1 MIAFYIVLSS
11 VLGLALLIFLIYLL
25 VLVRPKKAASISP
38 ALVTD
43 YAHRGL
49 HSVDVDTVEGK
60 QVPENSLLAFEL
72 ACKRGFGI
80 ELDVQLSSD
89 GCVMVFHD
97 YTLKRMTGVD
107 KKLNELTAEELKA
120 LSLQGTDQHIP
131 TFAEVLELV
140 GGRVPLLVELKGENF
155 DTALCPAVA
164 ELLKGYRGE
173 YCLESFNPLLI
184 GEMRKHLPNAF
195 RGLLY
200 TNVCKEKKRYS
211 ALNMALTV
219 MALNV
224 VAKPNFIAFNQDY
237 RKAFAL
243 KLTTRLYRAPRF
255 VWTVRSVESLKVA
268 RENGESA
275 IFEKIDPDLI

>member
-1 MIAFYIVLSS
+1 MFIFTVVLSS
-11 VLGLALLIFLIYLL
+11 ILSLAILVFLVYLLILI
-25 VLVRPKKAASISP
+25 RPKKATAISP
-38 ALVTD
+38 ALITD

-49 HSVDVDTVEGK
+49 HSVDVDSIEGK

-80 ELDVQLSSD
+80 ELDVQLSKD

-97 YTLKRMTGVD
+97 YTLNRMTGVD
-107 KKLNELTAEELKA
+107 KKLNELTAEALKS
-120 LSLQGTDQHIP
+120 LSLNGTDQHIP
-131 TFAEVLELV
+131 TFEEVLKLV

-164 ELLKGYRGE
+164 ALLREYRGE

-184 GEMRKHLPNAF
+184 GEMKKHLPNAF

-211 ALNMALTV
+211 ALNMALTA

-237 RKAFAL
+237 RGAFAL
-243 KLTTRLYRAPRF
+243 KLTNGLYRAPKF
-255 VWTVRSVESLKVA
+255 VWTVRSVDSLELA
-268 RENGESA
+268 RKNGECA
-275 IFEKIDPDLI
+275 IFEKIDPDRV

>member
-120 LSLQGTDQHIP
+120 LSLQDTDQHIP

-164 ELLKGYRGE
+164 ELLKEYRGE

-184 GEMRKHLPNAF
+184 GEMKKYLPNAF

-255 VWTVRSVESLKVA
+255 VWTVRSVESLKIA

-275 IFEKIDPDLI
+275 IFEKIDVEKI